1 MKFRD
6 LRIWIFIFGIM
17 LLIGAYLYQHSKTN
31 QNQLESQG
39 IKAIFLAK
47 HNFLDSFYN
56 YHVQLEGYFKRNFYN
71 WGMEE
76 GNEAASRMVG
86 MIDKHPKFGIEKIQ
100 NFKVDQRPEPQL
112 FAEDGISLIQRDS
125 SYLIQVQGFRFLL
138 DDKTKNG
145 NQPDLNFDSLR
156 IKINKKL
163 GYALTQDTLSGR
175 AFEIDHSV
183 SVHNLMEGNVQ
194 SLFFDR
200 LFILDQTGK
209 AIYPR
214 DLAGLPVVNVDSLSH
229 EQTVGE
235 RELDL
240 QVSGKEYKGFLSP
253 AVIGDQVFYLLG
265 AKDKSRFESVAL
277 KINFKVLSAFL
288 TLLILVFVSIPV
300 ISIFNLGDGDVLTK
314 KRVMG
319 LGLSLILVMVI
330 LGFFFFSLF
339 QNYENESTS
348 ENNLQNVK
356 SAFSSAI
363 EDLIKSL
370 ELFELEIENGQVH
383 TNQPE
388 DAHHDE
394 QDVNEFLEFDLEG
407 NILKML
413 IPQMTTFEG
422 PIDFGNFP
430 FVSIANRDYVKELP
444 KSEKDYFISAHSSK
458 STGDLEGVI
467 SKRAGDNGFAL
478 TFHLGSLVPEISK
491 NHRFFVFKPDGKVL
505 LISKKVNIPVN
516 YLQEGIGEE
525 KWQEIRTLIAN
536 NKNAGDKKVWK
547 TPIYVNGYE
556 YQALLSP
563 ISSASF
569 VSGNWVLFLEDTN
582 LQHALHSLASLE
594 GIAVFGPYLMILA
607 LLGLLTLVTRKSSI
621 YLAFE
626 DFSFA
631 WYSPSPRKRLRFLWL
646 NSILLLD
653 IFLFLIIYLFLPLS
667 IFKIFLWSSLFA
679 IQSGTCN
686 FLLLATIGK
695 DGAKKNINAFL
706 IMAILLW
713 VIMAFLLG
721 YLSFLSHSGSIYF
734 IFTLVFLLVIA
745 GMQVLCFYLYQTQ
758 KFPTVRFSKWNRTKA
773 LFKMH
778 RRFTDFWTRLT
789 GSAVDK
795 RVFAINLLLW
805 LMIVGFLPGYF
816 IHRQIFN
823 QEKIIWDY
831 VSEGEDVTKCY
842 MNVINTY
849 EESRRNDFGRYSNK
863 DGELIINYLEAN
875 RLYSMDVL
883 LKAFNTT
890 PCLNAGSVIPKQSLG
905 IFSDFYMNLING
917 YEESRRN
924 NFGRFSNQEDELI
937 TNFIAPPQQA
947 VINAFN
953 TTPSITFGKLSQG
966 IGLWETIR
974 SNLFFLLVLLAVLI
988 WLFKMIMVLGNKIYL
1003 IDYHFTN
1010 AFGLLPKDAEK
1021 QKHSFIIGIDASKS
1035 KEWILKQFGWESKE
1049 ILMVRLFNGDELEMP
1064 EVKPEHKGVILEN
1077 IHCLGD
1083 VAMLLNTMVAFQKK
1097 YSGKK
1102 LGLFVTSGR
1111 PLQEILLNDTPK
1123 QSRLLIT
1130 EIFSDY
1136 LFQYVPID
1144 FENQKITLPYFG
1156 DGLKFLDEAAKI
1168 NFDLR
1173 MRSQLFN
1180 DEKTNG
1186 LAGEIEYGPNAK
1198 AIASLITEEISRDKL
1213 DMPLSQER
1221 YEKCVLSIQRYNKA
1235 YYMNI
1240 WAELSLKEK
1249 KMVYNYAKEGFINF
1263 FNKETMT
1270 ALIQKGLLKMNPAM
1284 DRLVLF
1290 SDSFRNFVC
1299 VYISDEEVARFKQ
1312 DESKSGNARMIQA
1325 AVFSFVLICIALISF
1340 YDPNILNETSAYITG
1355 FLGVAGTIYS
1365 ILAKG
1370 FGKST
1375 STESH

>member
-348 ENNLQNVK
+348 EYNLQNIK
-356 SAFSSAI
+356 SAFGSEIQQLI
-363 EDLIKSL
+363 EGL
-370 ELFELEIENGQVH
+370 EIFKEEIENGQIH

-467 SKRAGDNGFAL
+467 SKRDGDNGFAL

-594 GIAVFGPYLMILA
+594 GIAVFGPYLMILT

-706 IMAILLW
+706 IMVILLW

-721 YLSFLSHSGSIYF
+721 YLSFLSHSRSIYF

-745 GMQVLCFYLYQTQ
+745 GMQVLCFYLYKTQ
-758 KFPTVRFSKWNRTKA
+758 KFPTVRFSKWNRTKV

-823 QEKIIWDY
+823 QEKIIWEY
-831 VSEGEDVTKCY
+831 VSKGEIGSEGQVD
-842 MNVINTY
+842 
-849 EESRRNDFGRYSNK
+849 
-863 DGELIINYLEAN
+863 
-875 RLYSMDVL
+875 
-883 LKAFNTT
+883 
-890 PCLNAGSVIPKQSLG
+890 SLPEG
-905 IFSDFYMNLING
+905 YMNLIKIH
-917 YEESRRN
+917 EEFRRN

-937 TNFIAPPQQA
+937 TNFIAAPQQA
-947 VINAFN
+947 LINAFN
-953 TTPSITFGKLSQG
+953 TAPSITFGKLSQG

-1010 AFGLLPKDAEK
+1010 ALGLLPKDAEK

-1213 DMPLSQER
+1213 DMPLSRER

-1240 WAELSLKEK
+1240 WTELSLKEK

-1355 FLGVAGTIYS
+1355 FLGVTGTIYS